1 MRLTVSTNLALADAG
16 CCSRVIHWISLRMAA
31 SARAR
36 VICAVA
42 AVSGCSDVVI
52 LRYAK
57 DAKLKYEQE
66 KNKARENDRQLA
78 LVQRQVQRQDDE
90 LSAHLSDFSSLRL
103 QIARVSKQLEAL
115 VFTSV

>member
-1 MRLTVSTNLALADAG
+1 
-16 CCSRVIHWISLRMAA
+16 MAA

-42 AVSGCSDVVI
+42 AVSGCSDVGI

-66 KNKARENDRQLA
+66 KNKARENERQLA